1 MKIKISNL
9 KPGKHNLEFEG
20 SVSDVGLVDP
30 FINGYLLKVK
40 IDKSI
45 HQLIADADLQ
55 VKAKLNCDRC
65 GSEFEEEI
73 NTQFEVVYLVDSG
86 EQEESDE
93 IRFISPEEP
102 FIDISQDLHDYSQ
115 LALPVKVL
123 CKEDCKGLCPHCGT
137 DLNNTSCECK
147 DETIDDRWLPL
158 LNLKKKLEEDNLN

>member
-1 MKIKISNL
+1 L
-9 KPGKHNLEFEG
+9 KPGKHNLQFEG
-20 SVSDVGLVDP
+20 SVEEIGLVDP
-30 FINGYLLKVK
+30 FMNGYLLKVK
-40 IDKSI
+40 IDKSN
-45 HQLIADADLQ
+45 HQVIADADLQ
-55 VKAKLNCDRC
+55 VKAKLSCDRC
-65 GSEFEEEI
+65 GNEFEEEI
-73 NTQFEVVYLVDSG
+73 NTQFEVVYLIESA
-86 EQEESDE
+86 EKEESDE
-93 IRFISPEEP
+93 IRFISPDEP